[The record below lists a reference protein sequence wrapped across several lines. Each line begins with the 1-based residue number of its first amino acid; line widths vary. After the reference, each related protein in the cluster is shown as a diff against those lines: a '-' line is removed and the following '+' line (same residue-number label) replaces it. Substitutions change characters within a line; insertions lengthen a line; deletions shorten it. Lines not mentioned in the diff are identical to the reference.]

1 MARFSSVYARTI
13 RFGPHELGRPWE
25 EVQVHVGDELVSWMQ
40 TVDVAHRLHGAELTS
55 LGVVGVHTAAA
66 HQKQGHMRFMLESA
80 LRRSKAR
87 RLMVSTLYGVPDLYH
102 RWGYATVMP
111 ETTITIAT
119 DVAKLATSSHAV
131 RPADEGD
138 WPAMARVYNRA
149 TSSVSGSRVRV
160 PDRWPG
166 PRQGTYFGR
175 LKTWS
180 LVVTDSRG
188 RVVGYCTCDD
198 PHQGWEPWTHSATQ
212 EREEREERGVYEV
225 SVADA
230 HADSYRAAASLVSAI
245 ADVAVK
251 RRVAGITFHLHPEGT
266 VGRYLANHET
276 TVNVVRPVGQA
287 QMVRISDPH
296 TVLKAL
302 DSYVGQQAVLLD
314 PSRPERVAVR
324 TEHGV
329 GYLMLGGHGRPQV
342 VRLQTSRLAEIIF
355 GYRSATEL
363 RAVHGVRLSRR
374 DAEMLD
380 VLFPQMDSYCCWP
393 DRY

>member
-1 MARFSSVYARTI
+1 MHARTI
-13 RFGPHELGRPWE
+13 RFKPHELGRPWE

-55 LGVVGVHTAAA
+55 LGVVGVHTADA
-66 HQKQGHMRFMLESA
+66 HQKQGHMRFMLEAA
-80 LRRSKAR
+80 LRRSEAR
-87 RLMVSTLYGVPDLYH
+87 RLMMSTLYGGVPDLYH
-102 RWGYATVMP
+102 RWGFVTVMP
-111 ETTITIAT
+111 EITITIAT
-119 DVAKLATSSHAV
+119 GVAKLAISSHSV
-131 RPADEGD
+131 RLADEGD

-149 TSSVSGSRVRV
+149 TSSVNGSRVRV

-180 LVVTDSRG
+180 LVVADSRG

-198 PHQGWEPWTHSATQ
+198 EFVAHSATQ
-212 EREEREERGVYEV
+212 EMGVCEI

-296 TVLKAL
+296 AVLKAL
-302 DSYVGQQAVLLD
+302 DSYVGQQAALLD

-329 GYLMLGGHGRPQV
+329 GYLMLGGHGLPQV

>member
-1 MARFSSVYARTI
+1 MHARTI
-13 RFGPHELGRPWE
+13 RFKPHELGRPWE

-55 LGVVGVHTAAA
+55 LGVVGVHTADA
-66 HQKQGHMRFMLESA
+66 HQKQGHMRFMLEAA
-80 LRRSKAR
+80 LRRSEAR
-87 RLMVSTLYGVPDLYH
+87 RLMMSTLYGGVPDLYH
-102 RWGYATVMP
+102 RWGYVTVMP
-111 ETTITIAT
+111 EITITIAT
-119 DVAKLATSSHAV
+119 GVAKLAISSHSV
-131 RPADEGD
+131 RLADEGD

-149 TSSVSGSRVRV
+149 TSSVNGSRVRV

-180 LVVTDSRG
+180 LVVADSRG

-198 PHQGWEPWTHSATQ
+198 ESVAHSATQ
-212 EREEREERGVYEV
+212 EMGVCEI

-296 TVLKAL
+296 AVLKAL
-302 DSYVGQQAVLLD
+302 DSYVGQQAALLD

-329 GYLMLGGHGRPQV
+329 GYLMLGGHGLPQV

>member
-1 MARFSSVYARTI
+1 MARFSSVHARTI
-13 RFGPHELGRPWE
+13 RFKPHELGRPWE

-55 LGVVGVHTAAA
+55 LGVVGVHTADA
-66 HQKQGHMRFMLESA
+66 HQKQGHMRFMLEAA
-80 LRRSKAR
+80 LRRSEAR
-87 RLMVSTLYGVPDLYH
+87 RLMMSTLYGGVPDLYH
-102 RWGYATVMP
+102 RWGYVTVMP
-111 ETTITIAT
+111 EITITIAT
-119 DVAKLATSSHAV
+119 GVAKLAISSHSV
-131 RPADEGD
+131 RLADEGD

-149 TSSVSGSRVRV
+149 TSSVNGSRVRV

-180 LVVTDSRG
+180 LVVADSRG

-198 PHQGWEPWTHSATQ
+198 ESVAHSATQ
-212 EREEREERGVYEV
+212 EMGVCEI

-296 TVLKAL
+296 AVLKAL
-302 DSYVGQQAVLLD
+302 DSYVGQQAALLD

-329 GYLMLGGHGRPQV
+329 GYLMLGGHGLPQV

>member
-1 MARFSSVYARTI
+1 M
-13 RFGPHELGRPWE
+13 
-25 EVQVHVGDELVSWMQ
+25 
-40 TVDVAHRLHGAELTS
+40 
-55 LGVVGVHTAAA
+55 
-66 HQKQGHMRFMLESA
+66 
-80 LRRSKAR
+80 
-87 RLMVSTLYGVPDLYH
+87 STLYGGVPDLYH
-102 RWGYATVMP
+102 RWGYVTVMP
-111 ETTITIAT
+111 EITITIAT
-119 DVAKLATSSHAV
+119 GVAKLAMSSHSV
-131 RPADEGD
+131 RLADEGD

-149 TSSVSGSRVRV
+149 TSSVNGSRVRV

-180 LVVTDSRG
+180 LVVADSRG

-198 PHQGWEPWTHSATQ
+198 ESVAHSSTQ
-212 EREEREERGVYEV
+212 EMGVCEI

-276 TVNVVRPVGQA
+276 TVNVVRPLGQA

-296 TVLKAL
+296 AVLKAL
-302 DSYVGQQAVLLD
+302 DSYVGQQAALLD

-329 GYLMLGGHGRPQV
+329 GYLMLGGHGLPQV
-342 VRLQTSRLAEIIF
+342 VRLQTSRLAEMIF

-363 RAVHGVRLSRR
+363 RAVHSVRLSRR

>member
-1 MARFSSVYARTI
+1 MHARTI
-13 RFGPHELGRPWE
+13 RFKPHELGRPWE

-40 TVDVAHRLHGAELTS
+40 TVDVAHRLHGAELPS
-55 LGVVGVHTAAA
+55 LGVVGVHTADA
-66 HQKQGHMRFMLESA
+66 HQKQGHMRFMLEAA
-80 LRRSKAR
+80 LRRSEAR
-87 RLMVSTLYGVPDLYH
+87 RLMMSTLYGGVPDLYH
-102 RWGYATVMP
+102 RWGFVTVMP
-111 ETTITIAT
+111 EITITIAT
-119 DVAKLATSSHAV
+119 GVAKLAISSHSV
-131 RPADEGD
+131 RLADEGD

-149 TSSVSGSRVRV
+149 TSSVNGSRVRV

-180 LVVTDSRG
+180 LVVADSRG

-198 PHQGWEPWTHSATQ
+198 ESVAHSATQ
-212 EREEREERGVYEV
+212 EMGVCEI

-296 TVLKAL
+296 AVLKAL
-302 DSYVGQQAVLLD
+302 DSYVGQQVALLD

-329 GYLMLGGHGRPQV
+329 GYLMLGGHGLPQV

>member
-1 MARFSSVYARTI
+1 MARFSSVHARTI
-13 RFGPHELGRPWE
+13 RFEPHELGRPWE

-55 LGVVGVHTAAA
+55 LGVVGVHRADA
-66 HQKQGHMRFMLESA
+66 HQKQGHMRFMLEAA
-80 LRRSKAR
+80 LRRSEAR
-87 RLMVSTLYGVPDLYH
+87 RLMMSTLYGGVPALYH

-111 ETTITIAT
+111 EITITIPT
-119 DVAKLATSSHAV
+119 GVAKLAISSHSV
-131 RPADEGD
+131 RLADEGD

-149 TSSVSGSRVRV
+149 TSSVNGSRVRV

-180 LVVTDSRG
+180 LVVADSRG
-188 RVVGYCTCDD
+188 RVVGYCTCD
-198 PHQGWEPWTHSATQ
+198 GESVAHSATQ
-212 EREEREERGVYEV
+212 EMGVCEI

-296 TVLKAL
+296 AVLKAL
-302 DSYVGQQAVLLD
+302 DSYVGQQAALLD

-329 GYLMLGGHGRPQV
+329 GYLMLGGHGLPQV